1 LIEAINM
8 VGKMVSW
15 LSQEEACQRLG
26 IKRDTLYAY
35 VSRGRVTA
43 MPDATH
49 QGRSVYRAADVD
61 ALVSNR
67 TRGRKRQAI
76 AASTMSWG
84 EPSIT
89 TQISTISGNRL
100 YYRGKDAVAYAASAS
115 FEAAAKLLWQ
125 ADHLPGFSGMVPEGL
140 DLPTR
145 SLAHVALALVAGE
158 GAPTVGLAASVL
170 QRESARIVGQL
181 TAAFVGNMP
190 DVSAPL
196 HERIGRIWCL
206 DATGTDLI
214 RRALVLLADQELTS
228 SAFAARVAASTGAS
242 LGACAAAGLATVS
255 GPLHGDATRRVYALI
270 EEVNERGAE
279 RALRR
284 RLDSGL
290 PVPGFGHPL
299 YPEGDPRAA
308 DLLQSF
314 EPPAPIVALIV
325 AAEKITGNKPTID
338 VALAALVDH
347 CRLPTD
353 TAFALFAIGRSVGW
367 MAHAMEQITQ
377 ATLLRPRARYTG
389 PALEI

>member
-1 LIEAINM
+1 
-8 VGKMVSW
+8 MVSW
-15 LSQEEACQRLG
+15 LSQEEACRRLG

-43 MPDATH
+43 MPDAAH

-100 YYRGKDAVAYAASAS
+100 YYRGKDAVACAASAS
-115 FEAAAKLLWQ
+115 FEETAKLLWQ
-125 ADHLPGFSGMVPEGL
+125 SDHLPRFAGQPPAGL
-140 DLPTR
+140 DLPAR
-145 SLAHVALALVAGE
+145 SLAHVTLGHIAGE
-158 GAPTVGLAASVL
+158 SAPTVGLATSVL
-170 QRESARIVGQL
+170 QRESARIIGQL
-181 TAAFVGNMP
+181 AAAFVGGLP
-190 DVSAPL
+190 DTSVPL
-196 HERIGRIWCL
+196 HERICHIWRL
-206 DATGTDLI
+206 DASCTDLI

-270 EEVNERGAE
+270 ELANERGAE

-284 RLDSGL
+284 YLDSGM

-299 YPEGDPRAA
+299 YPEGDPRATN
-308 DLLQSF
+308 LLQNF
-314 EPPAPIVALIV
+314 EQPEPIVALIA

-347 CRLPTD
+347 CRLQTD
-353 TAFALFAIGRSVGW
+353 AAFALFAIGRSVGW
-367 MAHAMEQITQ
+367 MAHAMEQIAQ

-389 PALEI
+389 PALET